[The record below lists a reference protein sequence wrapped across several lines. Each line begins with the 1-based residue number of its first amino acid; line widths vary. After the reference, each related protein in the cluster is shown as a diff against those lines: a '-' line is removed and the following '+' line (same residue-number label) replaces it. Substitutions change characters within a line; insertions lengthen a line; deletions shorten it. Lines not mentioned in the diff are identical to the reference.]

1 MADDNLKTAIT
12 GAGLGAVLLE
22 VVRRA
27 SDAWQKR
34 EQARADEKQKL
45 NARPV
50 DASGQLQ
57 RYLERQIEDLRREL
71 HQVQQEA
78 RRELNQVEEEAREQ
92 GHRFDDS
99 ERRGAIIRQSVVEF
113 ATVVSV
119 LLPEIPEPAQRRLQA
134 ALDRMRQVGGLG

>member
-50 DASGQLQ
+50 DASGQLP
-57 RYLERQIEDLRREL
+57 LFPGFFFDL
-71 HQVQQEA
+71 VQFPS
-78 RRELNQVEEEAREQ
+78 
-92 GHRFDDS
+92 RF
-99 ERRGAIIRQSVVEF
+99 
-113 ATVVSV
+113 
-119 LLPEIPEPAQRRLQA
+119 LLDL
-134 ALDRMRQVGGLG
+134 V

>member
-1 MADDNLKTAIT
+1 MSGRVADDNLKTAIT

-27 SDAWQKR
+27 ADAYQKR
-34 EQARADEKQKL
+34 EQSRAEEKQKL
-45 NARPV
+45 NARST
-50 DASGQLQ
+50 DASSQLQ

-71 HQVQQEA
+71 HQV
-78 RRELNQVEEEAREQ
+78 EEEAREQ

-99 ERRGAIIRQSVVEF
+99 EHRATIIRQSVVEF

-134 ALDRMRQVGGLG
+134 A